1 LLRRSTALREA
12 VRSSAEKRGIDPAR
26 LLSEITQEAG

>member
-1 LLRRSTALREA
+1 